1 MEPQSTTPPI
11 KDTVRR
17 PNSLSRMIN
26 TLRVSQRPPELD
38 PHTPKNEAKSAEY
51 EKKTNGIFGNSKDL
65 LVRFGLA
72 ENEAQGVADSL
83 SSGEWMFNRD
93 FLINQKDVVIEFH
106 KPQPVSRERQL
117 SGKEPFDLKEVP
129 TAELQFNLS
138 TMVRSA
144 VESAHLDPSLT
155 EKIMAGYTGLTRY
168 KDFGLSLQ
176 FPVSE
181 EDGQIAGNAMRLSK
195 LQSQI
200 TDLFK
205 NADNNAVII
214 GGWTSNINF
223 AGRQDDPLNN
233 GPENEASLSQQYLSR
248 KKSEGKSS
256 FVVSCA
262 GPGMERN
269 VFSDAVSYDEPFGP
283 HDHVLGVTTAYTL
296 LGKGNDLTK
305 QMNLSLE
312 GHSMGGAGMIAVLEH
327 YKFPPNHSVSV
338 TALHPSI
345 AGTNA
350 WANLTEQIS
359 KAEDP
364 LAKKLGRKGLSAAIS
379 GGIDILDKTAEK
391 LGVKR
396 YYTPLK
402 EGISRI
408 ATNELFLPGDKKN
421 MPKLV
426 QKHVDNFKTYTGSS
440 TLSAL
445 GSISDLPIDK
455 ETLASLLQDEA
466 NPTKFVLV
474 TDKDDQM
481 VETENMLRQL
491 PFDMPLFVLN
501 DADEGSHYSFKRNCR
516 SLRLG
521 LLQQSMEQ
529 YTKPQFTYVFHDLF
543 MKAYGEK
550 LQGEAVSTLV
560 ARERN
565 TIATQFDLTGEEL
578 DTYLKRRSEIKDI
591 FVGKKPG
598 SERLA
603 FFDALS
609 GGNGQR
615 QQEIAEYYH
624 TIGNQP
630 DVGLKYF
637 YSSNPERLTQ
647 AIMPEG
653 TKAGFSKVELMIEAL
668 ETLAD
673 QVHFNL
679 PSDPLLKR

>member
-1 MEPQSTTPPI
+1 MESHGITPPI
-11 KDTVRR
+11 KDAPR
-17 PNSLSRMIN
+17 PHNSLSRMIN
-26 TLRVSQRPPELD
+26 TLRISQRPPELD

-65 LVRFGLA
+65 LIQFGLA

-83 SSGEWMFNRD
+83 ASGEWMFNRN
-93 FLINQKDVVIEFH
+93 FLVNQKDVVIEFH
-106 KPQPVSRERQL
+106 EPQPVSKERQL
-117 SGKEPFDLKEVP
+117 SGKEPFGLKEVP

-138 TMVRSA
+138 SMVQSA

-155 EKIMAGYTGLTRY
+155 EKIMAGYTNLTRY

-181 EDGQIAGNAMRLSK
+181 EGEQIAGNAMRLSK

-200 TDLFK
+200 TDLFS
-205 NADNNAVII
+205 NAENSSIII

-223 AGRQDDPLNN
+223 SRRQDDPNN
-233 GPENEASLSQQYLSR
+233 GPENEANLSQQYLSR

-269 VFSDAVSYDEPFGP
+269 VFADTVSYDEPFGP
-283 HDHVLGVTTAYTL
+283 HDHVLGVMTAYTL
-296 LGKGNDLTK
+296 LGKGNDLAK

-312 GHSMGGAGMIAVLEH
+312 GHSMGGAGMLAVLEH

-364 LAKKLGRKGLSAAIS
+364 LAKKIGRKGLSAAIS

-421 MPKLV
+421 MPRLV
-426 QKHVDNFKTYTGSS
+426 QKHVDNFKTYTASS

-455 ETLASLLQDEA
+455 ETLAALLQDET

-491 PFDMPLFVLN
+491 PFDTPLFVL
-501 DADEGSHYSFKRNCR
+501 DDKDEGSHYSFKRNCR

-550 LQGEAVSTLV
+550 LHGEAVATLLE
-560 ARERN
+560 REKD
-565 TIATQFDLTGEEL
+565 TIAAHFNLTSEQVS
-578 DTYLKRRSEIKDI
+578 TYLQKRSTAKGI
-591 FVGKKPG
+591 FVGKKP
-598 SERLA
+598 SNERLA
-603 FFDALS
+603 FFEALS
-609 GGNGQR
+609 AGDNER
-615 QQEIAEYYH
+615 QKEIMEYYH
-624 TIGNQP
+624 DIADQP
-630 DVGLKYF
+630 DLGLAYF
-637 YSSNPERLTQ
+637 YSSNPIELTQ
-647 AIMPEG
+647 AIMPEA
-653 TKAGFSKVELMIEAL
+653 KDRAGFAQIELMVETL

-679 PSDPLLKR
+679 PSDSLLKR